1 MGSKLEAADPY
12 IFYAYEFRRFCILSK
27 LIVIIG
33 YSFSDLH
40 INKMLVQALRAA
52 DDRRLFV
59 VARCAKNEITQKK
72 TELSQRLGVAS
83 DRILPH
89 QG

>member
-40 INKMLVQALRAA
+40 INKMLVLTRCSC
-52 DDRRLFV
+52 RL
-59 VARCAKNEITQKK
+59 CAPPMTGDS
-72 TELSQRLGVAS
+72 L
-83 DRILPH
+83 
-89 QG
+89 